1 MDCFCLVKRVCTTAL
16 DFNAGGRCAKCAC
29 GADSI
34 MNLIE
39 RLPRLEGREQ
49 ETDKTVWRSP
59 LKFLRVRHYVIRPN
73 SRGSCA
79 HPLSLILLT
88 LRMSDVFFVFAPS
101 FCWTMFTFRQQVHSD
116 TQSESRRV
124 RSRLSAIFL
133 LWAPVE
139 IFPCGRHPQLH
150 RSH

>member
-1 MDCFCLVKRVCTTAL
+1 MDPPVELITLLRTDSDTELRTCALATAADARKRQEISSSACFQLLTMC
-16 DFNAGGRCAKCAC
+16 
-29 GADSI
+29 
-34 MNLIE
+34 
-39 RLPRLEGREQ
+39 
-49 ETDKTVWRSP
+49 
-59 LKFLRVRHYVIRPN
+59 
-73 SRGSCA
+73 
-79 HPLSLILLT
+79 LT

-139 IFPCGRHPQLH
+139 IFPFGRHPQLH